1 MDHKKDGLAF
11 LQGQVSDDC
20 KVNIKEFSMLQ
31 TKFSTIGGSL
41 QGRLIFL
48 LSDFQGRA
56 LFHFSTA
63 LWSLL
68 IG

>member
-41 QGRLIFL
+41 QGKLIF
-48 LSDFQGRA
+48 
-56 LFHFSTA
+56 FSA
-63 LWSLL
+63 FSRPMELL

>member
-41 QGRLIFL
+41 QGKLIL
-48 LSDFQGRA
+48 K
-56 LFHFSTA
+56 
-63 LWSLL
+63 
-68 IG
+68 